1 MFHFRKPLHDTLPAT
16 RSLRIS
22 SALPIKEA
30 TQSKIHN
37 MWLTVDHIMQCFLI
51 WFRLMVHTLLD
62 HHKVLLSTGTRE
74 VHLMSS
80 YATTPIKI
88 LYFISLYAL
97 KQVTW
102 NIHTNETTI
111 TLACSEPKALSNTSK
126 ANSWPRR
133 AIHKKNTFFQEK
145 TNINCQTAFIWNIL
159 LSDIRAGLYED
170 KYFLNR
176 VKFRGGGNI
185 SKF

>member
-1 MFHFRKPLHDTLPAT
+1 MCFILENLCMTPSLPQG
-16 RSLRIS
+16 L
-22 SALPIKEA
+22 LGFPIKEA

-88 LYFISLYAL
+88 LYSISLYAL

-126 ANSWPRR
+126 ANCWPRR

-145 TNINCQTAFIWNIL
+145 TNIKCRTALEHFVVWYKGWTIWRQIF
-159 LSDIRAGLYED
+159 S
-170 KYFLNR
+170 
-176 VKFRGGGNI
+176 
-185 SKF
+185 

>member
-1 MFHFRKPLHDTLPAT
+1 MTLLIKIVFHFRKPLHDTLPAT

-51 WFRLMVHTLLD
+51 WFKLMVHTLLD

-126 ANSWPRR
+126 ANCWPRR

-159 LSDIRAGLYED
+159 LSAIRAGLWRQI
-170 KYFLNR
+170 F
-176 VKFRGGGNI
+176 
-185 SKF
+185 S

>member
-74 VHLMSS
+74 VHLISS

-126 ANSWPRR
+126 RIADLEEQF
-133 AIHKKNTFFQEK
+133 IKKTHSFKRKQ
-145 TNINCQTAFIWNIL
+145 I
-159 LSDIRAGLYED
+159 
-170 KYFLNR
+170 
-176 VKFRGGGNI
+176 
-185 SKF
+185 

>member
-126 ANSWPRR
+126 ANCWPRR
-133 AIHKKNTFFQEK
+133 AIHKKKHILSRENKYELSNCIHLEHFVVWYKGWTMK
-145 TNINCQTAFIWNIL
+145 TNI
-159 LSDIRAGLYED
+159 
-170 KYFLNR
+170 FLT
-176 VKFRGGGNI
+176 V
-185 SKF
+185 

>member
-1 MFHFRKPLHDTLPAT
+1 MTLLIKIVFHFRKPLHDTLPAT

-102 NIHTNETTI
+102 NIHTKWNNNNFGLLCTKSTVWHKQGE
-111 TLACSEPKALSNTSK
+111 LLTSK
-126 ANSWPRR
+126 SNS
-133 AIHKKNTFFQEK
+133 
-145 TNINCQTAFIWNIL
+145 
-159 LSDIRAGLYED
+159 
-170 KYFLNR
+170 
-176 VKFRGGGNI
+176 
-185 SKF
+185 